1 MHKLTSVILLTLLLS
16 TSFSQIR
23 RIPSKSQHQDSI
35 LTSLPVSKEVEQDQV
50 TRKSLLK
57 ELNLTREQMIQLK
70 SVREANQEKME
81 KINADSLLTE
91 MQRKQKI
98 RQFRNE
104 QMQLIQSVLT
114 DEQKQKYKQLISEN
128 MKKLKQQE

>member
-104 QMQLIQSVLT
+104 QMQLIQYVLT